1 MDPSQNLNMQYPGEQ
16 EAQKTYKM
24 QLLKERTYRFFYAIW
39 PSVNRIINFVF
50 YHLTRI
56 IRGFVKIAMEQLHQG

>member
-1 MDPSQNLNMQYPGEQ
+1 MDPNQSFNTQYPGEQ

-39 PSVNRIINFVF
+39 PSINRIINFF
-50 YHLTRI
+50 LYHLLRI
-56 IRGFVKIAMEQLHQG
+56 IRGFVRIAMEQFHLP